1 MQKEVVRDH
10 GGSDEGDDGDER
22 AGWDLRDQHALEEL
36 SRSGPD
42 HDRSEEKHGTHDH
55 DQRHQDALYH
65 AIGARAEEDGR
76 SDRDHDHPGS
86 GCPAE
91 RQLKPQRG
99 AEQVSRLVGGVA
111 NSNGERH
118 QPECRVAQEWST
130 KALTDCVAQSRA
142 ADDPQAS
149 GHFLQNGSSDDRE
162 DDGPEQR
169 EAVACP
175 GA

>member
-1 MQKEVVRDH
+1 MVTSEP
-10 GGSDEGDDGDER
+10 
-22 AGWDLRDQHALEEL
+22 AGICGTSMPLRSSPGAGPTMTAVKRNTALMTTTSATKTL
-36 SRSGPD
+36 
-42 HDRSEEKHGTHDH
+42 
-55 DQRHQDALYH
+55 LYH